1 MNVFYVRKTEIGR
14 REILSGGRASSVSR
28 RKKKHEAKRPNLQIK
43 KGEKITIYVA
53 TAGYVCQ
60 GLYEGRKRR
69 GRHVDL

>member
-1 MNVFYVRKTEIGR
+1 MVGQAACRGE
-14 REILSGGRASSVSR
+14 
-28 RKKKHEAKRPNLQIK
+28 KKKHEAKRPNLQIK